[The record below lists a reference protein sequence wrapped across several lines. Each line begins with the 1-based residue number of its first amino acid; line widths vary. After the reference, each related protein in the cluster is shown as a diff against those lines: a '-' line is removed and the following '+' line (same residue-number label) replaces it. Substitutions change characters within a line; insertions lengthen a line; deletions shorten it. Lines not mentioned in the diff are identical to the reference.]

1 MTPEA
6 QSQYDAIMGAPDNYE
21 MKQHLDKLVPLLIRE
36 GMERA
41 AELTINK
48 ALANHMEVARYYTLD
63 TMAQDIRQAAKE
75 VK

>member
-6 QSQYDAIMGAPDNYE
+6 HNLYKIIICESDEKEREAY
-21 MKQHLDKLVPLLIRE
+21 LDKLVPLLIRE

-41 AELTINK
+41 AIIVDK
-48 ALANHMEVARYYTLD
+48 KIRPCGVAV
-63 TMAQDIRQAAKE
+63 AIRQAAKE